1 MQPGARKL
9 ISFLAFI
16 VGVGLIYPL
25 IMAGIFKLNLKMSLI
40 IGPIMG
46 VVGAVLWL
54 TTSNIRERR
63 RGMKK

>member
-1 MQPGARKL
+1 MQPGTRKL

-40 IGPIMG
+40 VGPIMG

-54 TTSNIRERR
+54 TTSNIREKR
-63 RGMKK
+63 RGK